1 MKQYKIEM
9 FTQKDGIMTAKF
21 DHKKIESSLNSYASD
36 GWDVISVFSVFVP
49 SLAGPRQRQFLVLEK
64 DKAK

>member
-9 FTQKDGIMTAKF
+9 FAQKDGIIAAKF
-21 DHKKIESSLNSYASD
+21 DHRKIENALNSYAAD

-49 SLAGPRQRQFLVLEK
+49 TLAGPKQKQFIVLEK
-64 DKAK
+64 DKK